1 VYHLLIRLFDLSI
14 GEASH
19 VQELLHVGVTSDI
32 PLDSLKMFISLLPI
46 AEKALEHCLGNLLEE
61 ATERIR

>member
-1 VYHLLIRLFDLSI
+1 MYHLLNRLFDLSI

-19 VQELLHVGVTSDI
+19 AQELLHLGVKSDI

-46 AEKALEHCLGNLLEE
+46 AEKTLENCLGNLLEE
-61 ATERIR
+61 AIEKIR

>member
-19 VQELLHVGVTSDI
+19 VQELLKLGVTSDI
-32 PLDSLKMFISLLPI
+32 PLDSLKMLISLLPI
-46 AEKALEHCLGNLLEE
+46 AEKTLEHCLGNLLKE
-61 ATERIR
+61 AIEKMR